1 MNIYQEFWDLYTKED
16 HKALARWAI
25 DCAMRVLPY
34 FVEKYPQEKRP
45 QQALEILENWI
56 QTGEFKMAVIR
67 KASLDSHAAA
77 REVKKAD
84 EAARFVARACGQ
96 TVATAHVPS
105 HAFGASLY
113 ALKAIK
119 AANPNNADAAVN
131 EERGWQLGHLPKN
144 LHGYMQSVMK
154 AKKGL
159 RV

>member
-1 MNIYQEFWDLYTKED
+1 MNIYQEFWKSHTKED

-25 DCAMRVLPY
+25 DCANRVLPL
-34 FVEKYPQEKRP
+34 FEEKYPQEKRP
-45 QQALEILENWI
+45 QHALEILEEWI
-56 QTGEFKMAVIR
+56 KTGEFKMAVIR

-77 REVKKAD
+77 REVKKED

-96 TVATAHVPS
+96 AVATAHVPA

-119 AANPNNADAAVN
+119 AMNSDNTTVDK
-131 EERGWQLGHLPKN
+131 ERAWQLEQLPKN
-144 LHGYMQSVMK
+144 LHAYMQLVVE

-159 RV
+159 KV